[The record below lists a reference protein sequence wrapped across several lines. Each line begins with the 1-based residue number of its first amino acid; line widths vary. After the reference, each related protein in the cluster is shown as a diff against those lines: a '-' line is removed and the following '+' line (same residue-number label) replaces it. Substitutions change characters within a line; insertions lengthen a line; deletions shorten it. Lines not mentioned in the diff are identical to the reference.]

1 MAKQESRRKMVCPNG
16 CDAGFTTTAHIA
28 QEWEVDG
35 FGNFQKV
42 SVDCLEVTHD
52 PSFDNIWTCTKCG
65 AEGEAKMVSS

>member
-1 MAKQESRRKMVCPNG
+1 MVCPNG
-16 CDAGFTTTAHIA
+16 CDAGFTTSAHIA

-52 PSFDNIWTCTKCG
+52 PSFDNI
-65 AEGEAKMVSS
+65 